1 MKKKRIRYSELS
13 PVPREEQK
21 RRISTPVDLARAIAA
36 ERAAEAAMAAA
47 AAARDA
53 HASAGDESV
62 PASASVAQSVD
73 QPRVARSELLL
84 FRVAHERFAVPL
96 TDVEEAVDRAVVHF
110 VPEMPPSM
118 LGVVSLR
125 GSLVCVFSPNLAL
138 GLPATEQHT
147 VLIFHQGPTR
157 VGVLV
162 DDVEDAVTVDPSELR
177 NPPMA
182 ERSEMVHAV
191 ARVGDELL
199 SVVDPQRLISAC
211 QRGTFAEAT

>member
-1 MKKKRIRYSELS
+1 
-13 PVPREEQK
+13 
-21 RRISTPVDLARAIAA
+21 
-36 ERAAEAAMAAA
+36 
-47 AAARDA
+47 
-53 HASAGDESV
+53 
-62 PASASVAQSVD
+62 
-73 QPRVARSELLL
+73 
-84 FRVAHERFAVPL
+84 
-96 TDVEEAVDRAVVHF
+96 
-110 VPEMPPSM
+110 M

-138 GLPATEQHT
+138 GLPLTEQHT

-162 DDVEDAVTVDPSELR
+162 DDVEDAVTVDPRELR
-177 NPPMA
+177 NPPVA